1 MEGKDEELAEFLEQ
15 QEGND
20 RHKLPISCPS
30 QEQYGVLWPSESLAV
45 QTSYS
50 SQGWMY
56 QYGEQ
61 NIPLQDYGNHGLHG
75 FSDAQASFIDLDPF
89 SQNLDCVDFRPVE
102 TYIKPAET
110 GPLLPGYGFNGYAGL
125 CMEDKASPTLKSDQ
139 DSQLDSAY
147 CSSEYLT
154 GPPKFKQEATLDNQ
168 SEFSAVSG
176 AHVSPSAP
184 RLQAERTFGE
194 NQSTVSGSGKRKRA
208 SQPLP
213 PCPHCKNFRP
223 KNQSDSM

>member
-1 MEGKDEELAEFLEQ
+1 MDSNDEEVAEFLAQ
-15 QEGND
+15 QDGND
-20 RHKLPISCPS
+20 RHKLSVSSSS
-30 QEQYGVLWPSESLAV
+30 QEQYGVLWPSDALAV

-56 QYGEQ
+56 QCGQ
-61 NIPLQDYGNHGLHG
+61 QSLPLQDYGSQGSFCL
-75 FSDAQASFIDLDPF
+75 SDAQASSIDLDPF

-102 TYIKPAET
+102 TYIKPTET
-110 GPLLPGYGFNGYAGL
+110 GPLWPGYGFNAYAGL
-125 CMEDKASPTLKSDQ
+125 CMEDKASPTLKSD
-139 DSQLDSAY
+139 LDSAY
-147 CSSEYLT
+147 CSSDFFA
-154 GPPKFKQEATLDNQ
+154 GPARFKQEATVDTQ

-184 RLQAERTFGE
+184 RIQAEKTLGE
-194 NQSTVSGSGKRKRA
+194 NQSTVSGSGKRKRP